1 MKLIIQSLLA
11 HFSTRRHPAPKSQ
24 PPKANC
30 PQPTTQCERP
40 IANGQEPT
48 ANPTV
53 LVNLF
58 LTLTS
63 N

>member
-11 HFSTRRHPAPKSQ
+11 HFSTRRHPAP
-24 PPKANC
+24 PKINR
-30 PQPTTQCERP
+30 PKPTPNREQPT
-40 IANGQEPT
+40 ANSQQPT